1 MATMTEIIGKKQ
13 RGEALSQTDIAEFI
27 NSYTKGETPD
37 YQAAALLMA
46 IYFKGMNHEE
56 TVVLTEEMAHS
67 GDMIDLSAIHGVKV
81 DKHSTGGVGDKTTL
95 ILAPIAAAC
104 GAKVAKM
111 SGRGLGHT
119 GGTIDKLESIPG
131 FKTALDKAEFFEI
144 VNRVGAAVVG
154 ATANIAPAD
163 KKIYALRDLTCT
175 VASLPLISASIMSKK
190 LASGAD
196 AIVLDVKCGSGAF
209 MKTVD
214 EAKAL
219 AQMMIDIGEAHGR
232 KMAAFITDMDI
243 PLGFAIGNAL
253 EVKEA
258 VETLQ
263 GKGPADLT
271 EICVQLAGSMICL
284 AGIGTLEE
292 CTQKAR
298 KAISDGSG
306 FRKFKEM
313 IQAQGGD
320 VSVIEDCSKLI
331 GKPLEKIVRAP
342 ESAYISA
349 MDTERCGIA
358 SMLLGAGRR
367 KKEDAL
373 DYHAGIILEAKTG
386 DKVRAGDVI
395 ARLYSTK
402 PELFAEAEAEL
413 LSAYSFG
420 PKKPELPPLVLATLF
435 GKC

>member
-1 MATMTEIIGKKQ
+1 MTEIIGKKQ